1 MIKNGMYYI
10 TEDFKQ
16 LIRNLGGE
24 WNDQKKRPIVCL
36 MQSTEHPDLYWAIPV
51 GKVNHRDDKAME
63 RIKSFMNKPTRDLRC
78 CYYHI
83 GRTTN
88 KSIFFISDAIPIT
101 DKYISEEHLGSDNKL
116 FVFRLPE
123 IFPVFHR
130 RHEGI
135 ASSFP
140 LFPSKPENN
149 CLQLLRN
156 PALLYYNASF
166 LLRSLTAFF
175 PGKDSVLPPLPEK
188 KQVR

>member
-1 MIKNGMYYI
+1 MYYI

-83 GRTTN
+83 AT
-88 KSIFFISDAIPIT
+88 KIT
-101 DKYISEEHLGSDNKL
+101 IRVYVSET
-116 FVFRLPE
+116 
-123 IFPVFHR
+123 
-130 RHEGI
+130 
-135 ASSFP
+135 
-140 LFPSKPENN
+140 
-149 CLQLLRN
+149 
-156 PALLYYNASF
+156 Y
-166 LLRSLTAFF
+166 
-175 PGKDSVLPPLPEK
+175 LPEK
-188 KQVR
+188 KRPYTKKAKKKLTLQRARYPERRKEDGAFLIEKDCPSCGANFIPDANHCCSFCGYGLQVDTAKWVAAATEE

>member
-1 MIKNGMYYI
+1 MYYI

-101 DKYISEEHLGSDNKL
+101 YFRRTSWFRQQTSHNKKSP
-116 FVFRLPE
+116 FITRT
-123 IFPVFHR
+123 
-130 RHEGI
+130 
-135 ASSFP
+135 
-140 LFPSKPENN
+140 
-149 CLQLLRN
+149 
-156 PALLYYNASF
+156 AL
-166 LLRSLTAFF
+166 
-175 PGKDSVLPPLPEK
+175 
-188 KQVR
+188 

>member
-116 FVFRLPE
+116 HIIKNPHLLQSLHYKLNRILNFEASNKNYFRQHIPDLK
-123 IFPVFHR
+123 IH
-130 RHEGI
+130 
-135 ASSFP
+135 
-140 LFPSKPENN
+140 
-149 CLQLLRN
+149 LLRE
-156 PALLYYNASF
+156 LES
-166 LLRSLTAFF
+166 
-175 PGKDSVLPPLPEK
+175 K
-188 KQVR
+188 KV

>member
-63 RIKSFMNKPTRDLRC
+63 RIKSFMNKPTKDLRC

-116 FVFRLPE
+116 HIIKNPHLLQALHYKLNRILNFEASNMNYFRQHITDLKIHLLKE
-123 IFPVFHR
+123 L
-130 RHEGI
+130 E
-135 ASSFP
+135 
-140 LFPSKPENN
+140 SK
-149 CLQLLRN
+149 
-156 PALLYYNASF
+156 
-166 LLRSLTAFF
+166 
-175 PGKDSVLPPLPEK
+175 KV
-188 KQVR
+188 